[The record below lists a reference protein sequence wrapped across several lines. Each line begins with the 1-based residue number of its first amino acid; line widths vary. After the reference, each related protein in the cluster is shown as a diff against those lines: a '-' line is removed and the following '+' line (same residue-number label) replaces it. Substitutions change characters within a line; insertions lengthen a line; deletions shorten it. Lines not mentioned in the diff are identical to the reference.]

1 MVFFCYVAHLHQKWQ
16 HFEQLDEESG
26 FKNKYLILDY
36 ENCVDLLK
44 VVCSHI
50 RDPKITNAIILAY
63 Y

>member
-1 MVFFCYVAHLHQKWQ
+1 MQNIIDVTVIFPNVFVFNFYIAK
-16 HFEQLDEESG
+16 
-26 FKNKYLILDY
+26 KIDY

-50 RDPKITNAIILAY
+50 RDPKIANAIILAY